1 MLGMGWAWSTRP
13 RPIHQLGVVLYG
25 RRPPCNKSQR
35 AVCCDCHCRLVIAD
49 HHCNAVEDCDV
60 YTDCIQNCD
69 ALAYTHAHKNAHIIA
84 IQDQDKNSVK
94 HQNSITDTNSLAH
107 TDGNPDQDSNSYADT
122 YAHANRDAHAIANN
136 YGHAV
141 TPGAST
147 AERSSPPVRQR
158 RTGVFVGRGVAAT
171 VSALSARHALRLPSG
186 SDVRLVR
193 RRGVVVGERDG
204 S

>member
-1 MLGMGWAWSTRP
+1 M
-13 RPIHQLGVVLYG
+13 YG

-158 RTGVFVGRGVAAT
+158 RTGVFGGRGVAAT